1 MLIFIVTERLW
12 FMKAL
17 LLEFLN
23 NSRNNSLIWMR
34 ALELDVWIKYV
45 CYKLSRFLE
54 CLLLLKSNR
63 YTNDVT

>member
-1 MLIFIVTERLW
+1 MLICTVTERLW

-23 NSRNNSLIWMR
+23 NSRNNSLIWIH
-34 ALELDVWIKYV
+34 ALELDIWIRYAY
-45 CYKLSRFLE
+45 YKLSHFLE